1 MGDYPHNKHFGG
13 IKMSITIMICIMM
26 FVVGCQNEPEGD
38 DLYTTTDIS
47 INDFITSNEEL
58 SSFHYILS
66 RIGLDKRLGAWGE
79 YTCFAPVNRAV
90 DEYID
95 SLWHDSECRILH
107 NGLTENSLQGLTD
120 SLCHDI
126 AEYHLLNGS
135 YAIVNLAESSGSL
148 NTVLGVSLST
158 FVSNGSTFLNNARIV
173 FPDNKAV
180 NGVCHVTDK
189 VIGRSTRLISDEL
202 EHVEGFSIFIE
213 AFRLTGL
220 GKLLTKTDKGKVFTI
235 NDDWDVSEYT
245 GVKTATLYWPER
257 CRVGYTILA
266 ESDKVMAKNGIHS
279 LPDLIEYANCQYK
292 DCRGWY
298 DYVSEKGIE
307 VSTGNDYTNQW
318 NALNMFIRYH
328 ILYADMAKGQ
338 FVFERGSDPS
348 WNFNNTLCGGEPY
361 DYYETFLPNT
371 LIKVWEPQ
379 AFACGTSTDGS
390 SKHLYINRYRPNN
403 TLTDEIGTL
412 GSQAMHGT
420 TREKIRID
428 TSLDRQAYNGHI
440 HAITDMLVYD
450 WAVKNEVLHER
461 LRFDTANFLP
471 ELINNKAK
479 FLTTAELSVMNG
491 GGEGLR
497 MAFPL
502 DYFDNVC
509 CYNDNNKL
517 RYTLRSNY
525 RSWESDTFQGW
536 GNYDLAIKLPPLP
549 TGSYEMRI
557 VYYPWPLGGFM
568 QFYLGTSTDRTT
580 MRPLGIPLDVRI
592 ESRDER
598 IGWTASDEEED
609 MGIESDRSLRS
620 RGYMRGPFSYRGH
633 GSEWPEQTTGTG
645 NCRTDGNVLIR
656 KIITTQYF
664 RQSDEHWFRI
674 KNMLVDGDA
683 QKWQLDFV
691 EFIPVDVLNNDRYQE
706 DWM

>member
-1 MGDYPHNKHFGG
+1 MGDYPHNHHSGG
-13 IKMSITIMICIMM
+13 LFKCVITVICSFL
-26 FVVGCQNEPEGD
+26 FVVGCQNEPDGD
-38 DLYTTTDIS
+38 DLYTSTDIS

-90 DEYID
+90 EEYID
-95 SLWHDSECRILH
+95 SLWHDHESRIPH

-120 SLCHDI
+120 SLCQDI
-126 AEYHLLNGS
+126 AEYHLLNGT

-158 FVSNGSTFLNNARIV
+158 FVSDGSTFLNNAKVVR
-173 FPDNKAV
+173 PDIKAV
-180 NGVCHVTDK
+180 NGVCHVTDQ
-189 VIGRSTRLISDEL
+189 VIARSTRLIADEL
-202 EHVEGFSIFIE
+202 EHVEGFSIFVE

-220 GKLLTKTDKGKVFTI
+220 GKLLTKTDKGKAFTI
-235 NDDWDVSEYT
+235 NDNWDVSEYT
-245 GVKTATLYWPER
+245 GVKTEPLYWPER

-279 LPDLIEYANCQYK
+279 LADLINYANSQYK
-292 DCRGWY
+292 DCKGWY
-298 DYVSEKGIE
+298 DYVSEKGITI
-307 VSTGNDYTNQW
+307 STGDDYTNQW
-318 NALNMFIRYH
+318 NALNMFVRYH
-328 ILYADMAKGQ
+328 ILFADMAKGQ

-348 WNFNNTLCGGEPY
+348 WNYNNTLCGGEPY

-379 AFACGTSTDGS
+379 AYACGTSTDGS

-420 TREKIRID
+420 IREKIRID

-461 LRFDTANFLP
+461 MRFDAANFLP

-549 TGSYEMRI
+549 TGNYEMRI

-568 QFYLGTSTDRTT
+568 QFYMGTSTDRTT
-580 MRPLGIPLDVRI
+580 MRPLGIPFDVRI

-598 IGWTASDEEED
+598 IGWTAPDEEED

-633 GSEWPEQTTGTG
+633 GSEWLEQTTGTG

-664 RQSDEHWFRI
+664 RQSDDHWFRI

>member
-1 MGDYPHNKHFGG
+1 MEATKLTSTLYNKWHVFLMMCCLFVFGA
-13 IKMSITIMICIMM
+13 
-26 FVVGCQNEPEGD
+26 CQNEPDGD
-38 DLYTTTDIS
+38 DLFTSTGKT
-47 INDFITSNEEL
+47 INDFIIEDEQL
-58 SSFHYILS
+58 SSFHYLLG

-79 YTCFAPVNRAV
+79 YTCFAPTNQAV
-90 DEYID
+90 RIYID
-95 SLWHDSECRILH
+95 SLWNDQDARIPH
-107 NGLTENSLQGLTD
+107 NGLTENSLEGLTD

-126 AEYHLLNGS
+126 AEYHLINGTYS
-135 YAIVNLAESSGSL
+135 LVGLAESSGNL
-148 NTVLGVSLST
+148 NTSLGVT
-158 FVSNGSTFLNNARIV
+158 VATRVDNGDTYMNNARIIS
-173 FPDNKAV
+173 PDKKAV
-180 NGVCHVTDK
+180 NGICHVVEQ
-189 VIGRSTRLISDEL
+189 VIARSTRLISDEL
-202 EHVEGFSIFIE
+202 DHVEGFTIFTQ
-213 AFRLTGL
+213 AFHLTGMD
-220 GKLLTKTDKGKVFTI
+220 KLLKKVDKGKTYTI
-235 NDDWDVSEYT
+235 NDYWDVSEYT
-245 GVKTATLYWPER
+245 GVKTETLYWPEQ

-266 ESDKVMAKNGIHS
+266 ESDRVMEKNGIHS
-279 LPDLIEYANCQYK
+279 LRDLIDYANRQYK
-292 DCRGWY
+292 DCAAWY
-298 DYVSEKGIE
+298 DYVSEKGIAI
-307 VSTGNDYTNQW
+307 STGDDFTNQW
-318 NALNMFIRYH
+318 NALNMFVRYH
-328 ILYADMAKGQ
+328 ILYADMSKGQ
-338 FVFERGSDPS
+338 FVFEKGSDPS
-348 WNFNNTLCGGEPY
+348 WNYNNTLCGGEPY

-379 AFACGTSTDGS
+379 AYACGTSTDGS
-390 SKHLYINRYRPNN
+390 SKHLYVNRYRPNN
-403 TLTDEIGTL
+403 TLTDEVGTL
-412 GSQAMHGT
+412 GSKAMHGT
-420 TREKIRID
+420 IREKIRID

-450 WAVKNEVLHER
+450 WSVKNEVLHER
-461 LRFDTANFLP
+461 MRFDTANFLP
-471 ELINNKAK
+471 ELINNGAK

-497 MAFPL
+497 MAFPI

-549 TGSYEMRI
+549 TGTYEMRI

-568 QFYLGTSTDRTT
+568 QFYMGTSTDRTT
-580 MRPLGIPLDVRI
+580 MMPLGIPLDVRI
-592 ESRDER
+592 ESREES
-598 IGWTASDEEED
+598 IGWTPPDEEED

-633 GSEWPEQTTGTG
+633 GSEWQEQTTGLG

-656 KIITTQYF
+656 KIVTTQLF
-664 RQSDEHWFRI
+664 RQSDDHWFRI

-691 EFIPVDVLNNDRYQE
+691 EFIPVDVLNNEQYQE